1 MKKLTAALALAAA
14 AFVAAPARAQATKI
28 AVVDGS
34 KILNESLEGKKTA
47 DALKKRWETEQE
59 RIKAEDDKF
68 RALAEDYQKKKD
80 SMSPEAVEEK
90 EAELQ
95 GKQRKLR
102 AMFESAQARL
112 QQIGGRATDAFR
124 EKLRAFITNWSK
136 TAGYDLVLNADAAF
150 YNVPSADA
158 TDAVLKAFN
167 DSYTNAGQPEVVL
180 EEPKAEGAPAA
191 APAAKPAPKPAG
203 AKPAAPAP
211 KTGAPKSK

>member
-1 MKKLTAALALAAA
+1 MKKLTAALAVAAA
-14 AFVAAPARAQATKI
+14 AFVAVPARAQAPKL

-34 KILNESLEGKKTA
+34 KILNESLEGTKTA
-47 DALKKRWETEQE
+47 DALKKRWESEQV

-68 RALAEDYQKKKD
+68 RALAEDYQKKKE
-80 SMSPEAVEEK
+80 SMSPEAIEEK

-102 AMFESAQARL
+102 SMFESAQARM
-112 QQIGGRATDAFR
+112 QQIGGRTTDNFR
-124 EKLRAFITNWSK
+124 EKLRAFIVNWSK

-150 YNVPSADA
+150 YYVPSVDA

-167 DSYTNAGQPEVVL
+167 DEYIKAGQPEVVI
-180 EEPKAEGAPAA
+180 EEPKAEGAP
-191 APAAKPAPKPAG
+191 PAPAPKPAPA

-211 KTGAPKSK
+211 KTGTTKKK